1 MATDIPPP
9 PRAPRPRRPRPPRA
23 PSDAEA
29 QLSDAIRQFVV
40 DTVTEKIAEKSQRQ
54 AEKIVAKAQKHAD
67 HLDRLGERL
76 DALDMWTRGE
86 PGKRQSRFSRADIA
100 TVALRIA
107 DTEGIDAV
115 SMRRVASELGAGTMT
130 LYHYVRTKDELL
142 ALVFDEIMGEV
153 VVPDDQPLPSNWRD
167 AISVIARRSRDSL
180 RKHQWMFDI
189 SDDPAIGPNAVR
201 HFDQTLQAVSS
212 MPGTLNDKLDVL
224 TAVDE
229 YVFGF
234 CMHERSS
241 FHDVDDVDEM
251 IEYVKELVATGDYP
265 TLERFIAEHG
275 LEQLWGQL
283 ESHSHDES
291 RFDRNLARLLDG
303 IERSLQS

>member
-1 MATDIPPP
+1 MATDIPP
-9 PRAPRPRRPRPPRA
+9 RRPRPRRTPTPE
-23 PSDAEA
+23 EA

-54 AEKIVAKAQKHAD
+54 AEKIVAKANRHAD

-86 PGKRQSRFSRADIA
+86 PGRRQSRFSRADIA

-115 SMRRVASELGAGTMT
+115 SMRRVAAELGAGTMT

-142 ALVFDEIMGEV
+142 ALVFDTIMGEV
-153 VVPDDQPLPSNWRD
+153 VVPDDEPLPTNWRD

-224 TAVDE
+224 TVVDE

-234 CMHERSS
+234 CMHERST
-241 FHDVDDVDEM
+241 FHDVDDADEM
-251 IEYVKELVATGDYP
+251 IEYVKELVATGEYP
-265 TLERFIAEHG
+265 TLERFIDENG
-275 LEQLWGQL
+275 LEQLWSQL
-283 ESHSHDES
+283 ESHSHDET

-303 IERSLQS
+303 MERSLRP

>member
-1 MATDIPPP
+1 MATDIPP
-9 PRAPRPRRPRPPRA
+9 PRPRRPRPPR
-23 PSDAEA
+23 PPRPPGDAEA

-40 DTVTEKIAEKSQRQ
+40 DTVTEKIAEKSARQ
-54 AEKIVAKAQKHAD
+54 TEKIVAKAQRHAD

-76 DALDMWTRGE
+76 DALDIWTRGE
-86 PGKRQSRFSRADIA
+86 PGRRQSRFSRTDIA

-142 ALVFDEIMGEV
+142 ALVFDTIMGEV
-153 VVPDDQPLPSNWRD
+153 VVPDDQPLPGNWRD

-180 RKHQWMFDI
+180 RRHQWMFEI

-212 MPGTLNDKLDVL
+212 LPGTLQDKLDVL

-251 IEYVKELVATGDYP
+251 LEYMQELVATGDYP

-275 LEQLWGQL
+275 LEELWGKF
-283 ESHSHDES
+283 EAHSHDES

-303 IERSLQS
+303 VERSLPT